1 MKLNYRD
8 RMILL
13 GVIAVAIILIGIFA
27 LIRPKINDIK
37 SDNAKL
43 DEVKAQWSE
52 IESKINEIEP
62 LQKSIKDT
70 YSDSIK
76 ICGNFVEKEKVDS
89 TTKLDKMMQ
98 AYIDECN
105 LEIQT
110 LDLAEQSISQLNYY
124 YYTPPVLTSTMFDAA
139 DVNGNFAAER
149 ALERAESTAL
159 SERTAESV
167 IVARYG
173 FTAKGNKED
182 IWSFM
187 EKIDSLKTAVLIESV
202 NIDDY
207 TFGEDDPASDGRAV
221 VTMIVD
227 VYSVFE
233 MDEPVVE

>member
-13 GVIAVAIILIGIFA
+13 GVLAAAIVVLGIFA

-43 DEVKAQWSE
+43 EEVKAQWAE

-62 LQKSIKDT
+62 LQKAIKAS
-70 YSDSIK
+70 YEDSK
-76 ICGNFVEKEKVDS
+76 KLCADFVNKDDVDS

-98 AYIDECN
+98 PYIDECN

-110 LDLAEQSISQLNYY
+110 LDLAETGVSALNYY
-124 YYTPPVLTSTMFDAA
+124 YYTPPVLTSSMFDAA
-139 DVNGNFAAER
+139 DVNGNYAAEI
-149 ALERAESTAL
+149 AKKQEESNAL

-167 IVARYG
+167 LQTRYG
-173 FTAKGNKED
+173 FTAKGTKED
-182 IWSFM
+182 IWKFM
-187 EKIDSLKTAVLIESV
+187 EKINSLDTAMIIESV
-202 NIDDY
+202 NIDDF
-207 TFGEDDPASDGRAV
+207 TFGEENPASDGKAN
-221 VTMIVD
+221 VTMIVNI
-227 VYSVFE
+227 YSVFE